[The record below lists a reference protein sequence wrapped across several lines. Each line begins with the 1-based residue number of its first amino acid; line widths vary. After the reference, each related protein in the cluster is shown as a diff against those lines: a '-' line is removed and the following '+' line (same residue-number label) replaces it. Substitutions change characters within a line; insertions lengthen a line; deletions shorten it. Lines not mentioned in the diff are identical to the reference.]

1 MLVIEMDKNKHF
13 FISKDML
20 VLDREIANYLGL
32 PLKKYRKILMSNGAH
47 VKSNKE
53 CCFKNLTS
61 IKKAITALDPYVVM
75 TVLTEE
81 LI

>member
-1 MLVIEMDKNKHF
+1 MLMIEMDNNKHF

-32 PLKKYRKILMSNGAH
+32 SLEKYRKILMDNGAYI
-47 VKSNKE
+47 KSNKE
-53 CCFKNLTS
+53 YCFKNQTS
-61 IKKAITALDPYVVM
+61 IKKAITVLTPYIIM
-75 TVLTEE
+75 AVLTEE